1 MAKQTDQQKIKRL
14 LAEYLRTQI
23 ALSWIGTEQDDDAR
37 SEIQS
42 RAARAENA
50 LDKFIKEKFSD

>member
-37 SEIQS
+37 AEIQS

-50 LDKFIKEKFSD
+50 LDKFIKEKFSE